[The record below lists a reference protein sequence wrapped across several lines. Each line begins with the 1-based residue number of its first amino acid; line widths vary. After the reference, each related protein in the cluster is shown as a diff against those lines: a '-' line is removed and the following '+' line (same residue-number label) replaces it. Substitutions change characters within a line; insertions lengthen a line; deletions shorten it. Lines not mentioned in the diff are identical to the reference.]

1 MILQKLSAQE
11 ILNALPEQCFN
22 VIVEDCL
29 PSTNDYLLNLAS
41 TSPTILPKTAVLA
54 ETQTNGKG
62 RQGRNW
68 VSPAGNLYLS
78 LYWPFKCSLED
89 LYGLSLV
96 VGIAIARVLKNNG
109 LHDVQLKWPNDI
121 YWQNHKMGGIL
132 IETKSNKFGVI
143 DTIIGIGL
151 NIVDMSSQSH
161 NIDQKFVSLENAL
174 ERTISL
180 NLLVPQ
186 LLIELNDIL
195 TQFTQ
200 LGFDAF
206 VAEWQSLDAKIA
218 SKSGDNLDGIEQI
231 TSPKNN

>member
-1 MILQKLSAQE
+1 M
-11 ILNALPEQCFN
+11 
-22 VIVEDCL
+22 
-29 PSTNDYLLNLAS
+29 
-41 TSPTILPKTAVLA
+41 
-54 ETQTNGKG
+54 
-62 RQGRNW
+62 
-68 VSPAGNLYLS
+68 
-78 LYWPFKCSLED
+78 
-89 LYGLSLV
+89 
-96 VGIAIARVLKNNG
+96 
-109 LHDVQLKWPNDI
+109 QLKWPNDI